1 MVDSWRFLGQ
11 GEMFFQGGGSCM
23 KGRNKDIIIVVT
35 WAVLALPG
43 ITGAAIVD
51 FTIDLDGAQAGTGSA
66 ATGTG
71 TATIDTGINSLSWSI
86 TFAASALTNGP
97 ASVTAAYFHVG
108 PAGVNGP
115 AITPPG
121 NVAGAGTSPITGS
134 ATITDTNE
142 TRLLSACIYFE
153 IQTTAF
159 PAGEIRGQLIPEKV
173 TLPAKKD
180 NRINDY
186 KSPTDPN
193 SNGSGD
199 YIHAGTNSSGAKK
212 RGLIMFDVAGSGIPV
227 GSSITSAKLRLHV
240 SRSDTDPN
248 IIELHRLLNDW
259 GEGTS
264 HAPGAEGQGAPATP
278 GDATWWHTF
287 YPDSFWTNVGGDF
300 EPSASARE
308 AVNKA
313 GFYSWASEEVVND
326 VQGWLDKPS
335 DNFGWLLLGMEDVT
349 RSVKIFD
356 SRTNTD
362 PNVANH
368 PALIVQYTA
377 PCPFALAGDVNSDCK
392 VNSFDLAV
400 MAFNWLIDCD
410 NLPLDPAC
418 VPKP

>member
-1 MVDSWRFLGQ
+1 MNS
-11 GEMFFQGGGSCM
+11 
-23 KGRNKDIIIVVT
+23 RNINILTVVMCV
-35 WAVLALPG
+35 VLALSG
-43 ITGAAIVD
+43 IAGASRVD
-51 FTIDLDGAQAGTGSA
+51 FTINLDGTQAGTGSA

-71 TATIDTGINSLSWSI
+71 TATIDTETNLLTWNISFDAN
-86 TFAASALTNGP
+86 ALTNG
-97 ASVTAAYFHVG
+97 AGSVTAAYFHVG
-108 PAGVNGP
+108 PAGVSGP

-121 NVAGAGTSPITGS
+121 NVAGAGTSPIGGS
-134 ATITDTNE
+134 AAITDSNE
-142 TRLLSACIYFE
+142 AKLLAACIYFD

-159 PAGEIRGQLIPEKV
+159 PAGEIRGQLVPEKV

-199 YIHAGTNSSGAKK
+199 YIHVGTNSSGGKR

-227 GSSITSAKLRLHV
+227 GSSITIAKLRLHI

-248 IIELHRLLNDW
+248 IVELHRLLNDW

-264 HAPGAEGQGAPATP
+264 HAPGPEGQGAPATP

-308 AVNKA
+308 AVNKV
-313 GFYSWASEEVVND
+313 GFYSWASDEVVND
-326 VQGWLDKPS
+326 VQAWLDKPS

-368 PALIVQYTA
+368 PALIVQYKA
-377 PCPFALAGDVNSDCK
+377 PCPFNLTGDLNSDCT
-392 VNSFDLAV
+392 VNFLDFAA
-400 MAFNWLIDCD
+400 MALNWLIDCN